1 MASTTRAQVI
11 RQISDGTAAL
21 QRERD
26 VTKDAKEVR
35 CLPPM
40 TASETPLPSL
50 PEDQMLPGFLGVLR
64 SRFRRLG

>member
-1 MASTTRAQVI
+1 MALTPRVHVI

-50 PEDQMLPGFLGVLR
+50 PEYQILPGFLGVLR